1 MARVAR
7 LQLEDTAKKRLKTES
22 LNPEQLTNFLNSPP
36 QRGEGAHG
44 DLRSS
49 WSLVQNSLCI
59 FNAKI
64 LIEDSTI
71 LALDDYPSTGTGE
84 R

>member
-7 LQLEDTAKKRLKTES
+7 RQLEDTAKKRLKTES

-36 QRGEGAHG
+36 QRGAGARG

-49 WSLVQNSLCI
+49 WSLVRNSLCI
-59 FNAKI
+59 
-64 LIEDSTI
+64 IEDSTI
-71 LALDDYPSTGTGE
+71 LALDDYPST
-84 R
+84 